1 MLEEKKASDLGI
13 ESYVTLKRLETVIV
27 PLGTEPYFKI
37 FPVKRGKK
45 SLFWVAHG
53 LLPYT
58 LSLRTKSCI
67 NCIIKLQQN
76 IERSYLMD

>member
-37 FPVKRGKK
+37 FPVKGGKK
-45 SLFWVAHG
+45 
-53 LLPYT
+53 
-58 LSLRTKSCI
+58 
-67 NCIIKLQQN
+67 IIVLGSTWAASIYFVPEDKV
-76 IERSYLMD
+76 MH